1 MPPLP
6 STSSGCGASAGKGA
20 DVTRGKFITIEGIE
34 GVGKSTNMAVL
45 VERIEAAG
53 HTVLTTREPGGTP
66 FAEDIRDILMN
77 RHDEPVPEIAELL
90 LMYAARSFNVR
101 NVIRPAL
108 EAGTW
113 VVCDRFTDSSR
124 AYQGGG
130 RGLPMATIDSLAD
143 WVHGDTWPDLTLLLD
158 APVDIGMARA
168 GSRSEPDRIEQEQH
182 DFFERVRDCYLEIAA
197 REPERFVIIDTT
209 REIGAV
215 KADVAALAD
224 QLIANKSLK

>member
-1 MPPLP
+1 
-6 STSSGCGASAGKGA
+6 
-20 DVTRGKFITIEGIE
+20 VTRGRFITVEGIE
-34 GVGKSTNMAVL
+34 GVGKSTNIAVI

-66 FAEDIRDILMN
+66 FAEDIREILMN
-77 RHDEPVPEIAELL
+77 RADEPVPAIAELL

-101 NVIRPAL
+101 NVIVPAL

-130 RGLPMATIDSLAD
+130 RGIPMATIDSMAD
-143 WVHGDTWPDLTLLLD
+143 WVHGDTWPDLTILLD

-168 GSRSEPDRIEQEQH
+168 GSRSEPDRIEQERH
-182 DFFERVRDCYLEIAA
+182 DFFERVRDCYLDIAA
-197 REPERFVIIDTT
+197 AEPERFAVVDTT
-209 REIGAV
+209 RNLDTV
-215 KADVAALAD
+215 KGEVVALVEAL
-224 QLIANKSLK
+224 L